1 MSKLKLN
8 FIYGRIAL
16 DEIGLLDQIGNKTEI
31 RKFLEITFIRIYL
44 TNNNA
49 QIIYVF
55 VHESF

>member
-1 MSKLKLN
+1 MSKMKLN

>member
-1 MSKLKLN
+1 MSKMKLN

-49 QIIYVF
+49 KIIYVF